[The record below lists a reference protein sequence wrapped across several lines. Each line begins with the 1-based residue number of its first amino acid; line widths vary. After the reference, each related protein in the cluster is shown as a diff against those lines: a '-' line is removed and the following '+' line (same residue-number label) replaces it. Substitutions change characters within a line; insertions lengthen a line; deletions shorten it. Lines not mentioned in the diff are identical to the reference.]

1 MNTITLDSELR
12 ARLNG
17 LDQQM
22 ILTDEKGT
30 PVGFFLP
37 AHDYH
42 KLMLGVLRIP
52 LSEEEIERRRK
63 EKTGSSLEEIWKR
76 LGTK

>member
-30 PVGFFLP
+30 PLGFFCR
-37 AHDYH
+37 H
-42 KLMLGVLRIP
+42 MTI
-52 LSEEEIERRRK
+52 IN
-63 EKTGSSLEEIWKR
+63 
-76 LGTK
+76 